1 MKAYCPD
8 CGSATEYSLSKPKF
22 CASCGKS
29 FSLTASA
36 PVKKIFTPQA
46 RPAKPKFSNAEIN
59 IEEEEEF
66 SIPDLDKLQ
75 VSIEASRFKNVNKI
89 GDIMGSNTDSEQ
101 EEFQRQPDSSYSLDS
116 FEQDFMRDA
125 GSSRKSDAK
134 T

>member
-36 PVKKIFTPQA
+36 PVKKIFKPRAKTVEPQI
-46 RPAKPKFSNAEIN
+46 E

-66 SIPDLDKLQ
+66 SIPDIDKLQ

-89 GDIMGSNTDSEQ
+89 GEIMGSNTDSEQ

>member
-1 MKAYCPD
+1 MKTYCPD

-29 FSLTASA
+29 FSLAASA
-36 PVKKIFTPQA
+36 PVKKNFKPRTRTVEPQ
-46 RPAKPKFSNAEIN
+46 
-59 IEEEEEF
+59 IEVEEEEF
-66 SIPDLDKLQ
+66 SIPDIDKLQ
-75 VSIEASRFKNVNKI
+75 VSIEASRFKNVSKI
-89 GDIMGSNTDSEQ
+89 GDIMGSNTDSD
-101 EEFQRQPDSSYSLDS
+101 EEGFRREVDSSYSLDT

>member
-36 PVKKIFTPQA
+36 PVKKIFKPRARTVEPQI
-46 RPAKPKFSNAEIN
+46 E

-66 SIPDLDKLQ
+66 SIPDIDKLQ
-75 VSIEASRFKNVNKI
+75 VSIEASRFKNVSKI
-89 GDIMGSNTDSEQ
+89 GDIMGSNTESD
-101 EEFQRQPDSSYSLDS
+101 EEGFRREVDSSYSLET